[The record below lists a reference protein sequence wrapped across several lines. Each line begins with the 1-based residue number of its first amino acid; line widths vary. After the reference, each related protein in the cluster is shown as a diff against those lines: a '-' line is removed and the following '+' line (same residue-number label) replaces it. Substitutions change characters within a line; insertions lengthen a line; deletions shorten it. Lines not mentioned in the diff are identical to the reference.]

1 MFSQEETTLP
11 IQRYWGFLFLNLLI
25 TMVHRIK
32 HIPNVHTIHLD
43 NVKVSFKVKLLQYQL
58 NEAIFKYSNKFA
70 LPIYINAL
78 KTTIADLVIASNHNS
93 DKEYTELINKAR
105 ELYKTLNKFKP
116 NYTYEEKAKAIDDT
130 LKYIL
135 YTYTKTKHN
144 ISLNDE
150 LELIKEIKL
159 LLNYINDEKI
169 FSTNRITNTRKL
181 YNQLKASII
190 NKV

>member
-1 MFSQEETTLP
+1 
-11 IQRYWGFLFLNLLI
+11 
-25 TMVHRIK
+25 MVHRIK

-105 ELYKTLNKFKP
+105 ELYKTLNKYTC
-116 NYTYEEKAKAIDDT
+116 NYKYEEIAKAIDDT

-135 YTYTKTKHN
+135 YQYIKAKHN
-144 ISLNDE
+144 ITLNEE
-150 LELIKEIKL
+150 LELIKEVKL
-159 LLNYINDEKI
+159 LLNYIKEEK
-169 FSTNRITNTRKL
+169 FYTTNRITNTRKL
-181 YNQLKASII
+181 YNQLKESII

>member
-1 MFSQEETTLP
+1 
-11 IQRYWGFLFLNLLI
+11 
-25 TMVHRIK
+25 MVHRIK

-135 YTYTKTKHN
+135 YQYIKAKHN
-144 ISLNDE
+144 ITLNDE
-150 LELIKEIKL
+150 LELIKEVKL
-159 LLNYINDEKI
+159 LLNYIKEEK
-169 FSTNRITNTRKL
+169 FYTTNRITNTRKL

>member
-1 MFSQEETTLP
+1 
-11 IQRYWGFLFLNLLI
+11 
-25 TMVHRIK
+25 MVERIK
-32 HIPNVHTIHLD
+32 DIQNFNAIHLD

-78 KTTIADLVIASNHNS
+78 KTTIADLVIKSNHNS

-105 ELYKTLNKFKP
+105 ELYKTLNKFSP
-116 NYTYEEKAKAIDDT
+116 NYTYEEIAKALDDT

-135 YTYTKTKHN
+135 YQYIKAKHN
-144 ISLNDE
+144 ITLNDE
-150 LELIKEIKL
+150 LELIKEVKL
-159 LLNYINDEKI
+159 LLNYIKEEK
-169 FSTNRITNTRKL
+169 FYTTNRITNTRKL

>member
-1 MFSQEETTLP
+1 
-11 IQRYWGFLFLNLLI
+11 
-25 TMVHRIK
+25 MVNRIK

-105 ELYKTLNKFKP
+105 ELYKTLNKYTC
-116 NYTYEEKAKAIDDT
+116 NYKYEEIAKAIDDT

-135 YTYTKTKHN
+135 YQYIKAKHN
-144 ISLNDE
+144 ITLNEE
-150 LELIKEIKL
+150 LELIKEVKL
-159 LLNYINDEKI
+159 LLNYIKEEK
-169 FSTNRITNTRKL
+169 FYTTNRITNTRKL
-181 YNQLKASII
+181 YNQLKESII

>member
-1 MFSQEETTLP
+1 MFSQKNPLYQYKG
-11 IQRYWGFLFLNLLI
+11 IGVFFLNLLI
-25 TMVHRIK
+25 IMVNRIK

-116 NYTYEEKAKAIDDT
+116 NYKYEEIAKAIDDT

-135 YTYTKTKHN
+135 YQYIKAKHN
-144 ISLNDE
+144 ITLNE
-150 LELIKEIKL
+150 EIELIKEVKL
-159 LLNYINDEKI
+159 LLNYINEEKF

-181 YNQLKASII
+181 YNQLKESII

>member
-1 MFSQEETTLP
+1 
-11 IQRYWGFLFLNLLI
+11 
-25 TMVHRIK
+25 MVHRIK
-32 HIPNVHTIHLD
+32 DIQNFNAIHLD

-116 NYTYEEKAKAIDDT
+116 NYTYEEKSKAIDDT

-135 YTYTKTKHN
+135 YQYIKAKHS
-144 ISLNDE
+144 ITLNEE
-150 LELIKEIKL
+150 LELIKEVKL
-159 LLNYINDEKI
+159 LLNYIKEEK
-169 FSTNRITNTRKL
+169 FYTTNRITNTRKL